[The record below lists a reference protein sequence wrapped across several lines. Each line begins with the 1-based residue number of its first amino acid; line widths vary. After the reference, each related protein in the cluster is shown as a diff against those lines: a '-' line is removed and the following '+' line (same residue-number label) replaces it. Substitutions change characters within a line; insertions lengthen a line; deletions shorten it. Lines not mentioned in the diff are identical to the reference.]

1 MCLRTVRSFMVQIP
15 SAFGNSFIAVEAFF
29 LHETRYDS
37 LKVIV
42 YTTACAILV
51 LGKKDLRWLIEHN
64 LFLTAS

>member
-1 MCLRTVRSFMVQIP
+1 MYLLTVRCFMVQIP

-29 LHETRYDS
+29 LHETRYYN

-42 YTTACAILV
+42 YTTASAILV
-51 LGKKDLRWLIEHN
+51 LGKKDLRWLIEHS